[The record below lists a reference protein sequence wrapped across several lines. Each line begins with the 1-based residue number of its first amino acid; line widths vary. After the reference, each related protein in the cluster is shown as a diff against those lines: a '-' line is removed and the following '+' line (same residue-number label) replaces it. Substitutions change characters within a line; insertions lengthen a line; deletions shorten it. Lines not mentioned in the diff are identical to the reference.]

1 MAESRLER
9 STADTCPYKA
19 EIFRVDLTGRTGAQA
34 DMLCGGAMD
43 VLLEVL

>member
-1 MAESRLER
+1 MKRRFCAWLC
-9 STADTCPYKA
+9 AA
-19 EIFRVDLTGRTGAQA
+19 ALTLALPRTGAQA